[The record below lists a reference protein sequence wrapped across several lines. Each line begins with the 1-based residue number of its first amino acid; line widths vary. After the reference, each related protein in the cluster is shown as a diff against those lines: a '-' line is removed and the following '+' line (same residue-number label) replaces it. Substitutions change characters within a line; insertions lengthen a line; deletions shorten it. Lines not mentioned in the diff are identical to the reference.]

1 MNKKATKKS
10 TKTQKA
16 KEIRKYTKEAV
27 SIYEKALRKL
37 AYT

>member
-1 MNKKATKKS
+1 MNKKTIKKTKNTKKI
-10 TKTQKA
+10 

-27 SIYEKALRKL
+27 SIYQKALRKL